1 MKQKTFS
8 RHVLTIILVFYLNPS
23 AISQHII
30 SGKIIDSSTS
40 HPLEFCNI
48 YHLETGKG
56 IISNEE
62 GSFEIEVSSLT
73 DFINFSY
80 LGYETISLKAEAVIR
95 LKIIELVPK
104 TIVLEEFTVFAE
116 DDYLYEVIIKCQK
129 QFKRNQRIHLAK
141 AYYGI
146 QSESNNQPLELLECY
161 YNAESSGQ
169 QITTLNF
176 KAGRTGLAKGD
187 NGYFQSYNTAKA
199 ISKLPLLYKSDYYPG
214 NPLQYSKAKMKK
226 LYRLE
231 SYIVDSNIMLI
242 KFYPK
247 QQINELF
254 SGEIWLD
261 KTTYNIF
268 KITLLAENTDKYPFE
283 AKHKHHS
290 ISDVLLK
297 ITNTYTINSGFMV
310 IAHINFE
317 YAFRYHSRWGYQDNL
332 ASNHRRDIIRNIK
345 SKGIIRLYDY
355 EQGFIIPYFS
365 YPDNL
370 YYGDY
375 YRIDFTPYNAIFW
388 SENNQIL
395 LSKNQKE
402 KLGFFA
408 ENGKLTNYWDA
419 DAGFP
424 TIKELHPR
432 AENSE
437 NHGYFGFQYIYWNP
451 KKRLVP
457 KLNQTESDIE
467 EVQRQ
472 ANPDKETQVNLD
484 KVSNGSLLTN
494 TFKRDLYH
502 LKSQLFLDVT
512 RIGDSLYCK
521 TYTVFDTYNSFYAL
535 EKHPATNAF
544 INIFFDIC
552 EIERRKLESNLSQ
565 HTNSIEEINTIYY
578 EANKSM
584 ADITNRYFDEVE
596 TGVKQIKMKKWNEYV
611 YENLGI
617 DNLQLLENTLKF
629 KNQ

>member
-1 MKQKTFS
+1 MKQFTCNRKLLIS
-8 RHVLTIILVFYLNPS
+8 ILIFCISYS

-30 SGKIIDSSTS
+30 SGKIIDSYTS
-40 HPLEFCNI
+40 QALEFCNV
-48 YHLETGKG
+48 YKLETGKG
-56 IISNEE
+56 SISNEE

-73 DFINFSY
+73 DLINFSY
-80 LGYETISLKAEAVIR
+80 LGYETISLKAEDVIR
-95 LKIIELVPK
+95 LKIIELVPN
-104 TIVLEEFTVFAE
+104 TIVLQEFTVFAE
-116 DDYLYEVIIKCQK
+116 DDYLYEVILKCQK

-146 QSESNNQPLELLECY
+146 QTESNNQPLELLECY

-169 QITTLNF
+169 QIKTLNF

-199 ISKLPLLYKSDYYPG
+199 ISKLPILYKSDYYPG

-231 SYIVDSNIMLI
+231 SYIVDSNMMFI

-268 KITLLAENTDKYPFE
+268 KIELLAENTDKYPFE

-290 ISDVLLK
+290 ISDVSLK
-297 ITNTYTINSGFMV
+297 ISNTYTINSGFMV
-310 IAHINFE
+310 IAYINFE
-317 YAFRYHSRWGYQDNL
+317 YAFRYHSKWGYQDNL
-332 ASNHRRDIIRNIK
+332 TSNQRRDIIRNIK
-345 SKGIIRLYDY
+345 SKGIITLYDY

-375 YRIDFTPYNAIFW
+375 FRIEFTPYNAIFW

-402 KLGFFA
+402 NLGFFA
-408 ENGKLTNYWDA
+408 ENGKLTNYWDV
-419 DAGFP
+419 DDGFS
-424 TIKELHPR
+424 TIKELHPLS
-432 AENSE
+432 ENSE
-437 NHGYFGFQYIYWNP
+437 INSFFGFQYIYWNP
-451 KKRLVP
+451 EKRLVP

-467 EVQRQ
+467 KVQKQ
-472 ANPDKETQVNLD
+472 DYTNKETQVNLN
-484 KVSNGSLLTN
+484 KVSNGSSLTN
-494 TFKRDLYH
+494 TFKRDLYN

-552 EIERRKLESNLSQ
+552 EIERRKLESNLLL
-565 HTNSIEEINTIYY
+565 HTNTIEVIDSIYFR
-578 EANKSM
+578 ANESM
-584 ADITNRYFDEVE
+584 ADITNRYFNEVE
-596 TGVKQIKMKKWNEYV
+596 TGRNQIKMKKWNEYV